1 MNNDIKLIHG
11 DCLIEMKNIP
21 DKSIDMILCDLPYGT
36 TACKWDVVIP
46 FDRLW
51 CQYKRII
58 KDGRPIVL
66 FSSQPFTTDVINS
79 NRKSFKYCWYWIK
92 NQGTNFFHSKKQP
105 IRKVEE
111 ICVFNSKIYYPQM
124 TDGHK
129 PTNSAKGCSN
139 GSVYYGKNKRD
150 YIGGSTKRFPTNV
163 LEYKCVNN
171 YKRIHPSEKP
181 IELLEFLIKTY
192 TIEGD
197 TVLDNC
203 IGSGIT
209 MIACINPNRKGIGI
223 EKDEKYFEIAKNRV
237 EKALEEKNKPNLFNL

>member
-1 MNNDIKLIHG
+1 MEIDKIYNE
-11 DCLIEMKNIP
+11 DCLEGMKRIP
-21 DKSIDMILCDLPYGT
+21 DGSVDCIICDLPYGT

-46 FDRLW
+46 FEPLW
-51 CQYKRII
+51 EQYKRII

-92 NQGTNFFHSKKQP
+92 NQGTNFFHAKKMP

-111 ICVFNSKIYYPQM
+111 ILVFNSKIYYPQM

-150 YIGGSTKRFPTNV
+150 YIGGSTKRFPTNI

-171 YKRIHPSEKP
+171 YKRSHPSEKP
-181 IELLEFLIKTY
+181 IELLQFLVKTY
-192 TIEGD
+192 TKEGELI
-197 TVLDNC
+197 LDNC
-203 IGSGIT
+203 IGVGT
-209 MIACINPNRKGIGI
+209 TAIAAINTNRHFIGFEL
-223 EKDEKYFEIAKNRV
+223 EKKYFDIANDRIKQEMNQL
-237 EKALEEKNKPNLFNL
+237 KLF

>member
-1 MNNDIKLIHG
+1 MELNKIYNE
-11 DCLIEMKNIP
+11 DCLEGMKRIP
-21 DKSIDMILCDLPYGT
+21 DGSVDCIICDLPYGT

-46 FDRLW
+46 FEPLW
-51 CQYKRII
+51 EQYKRII
-58 KDGRPIVL
+58 KDGRPIIL

-92 NQGTNFFHSKKQP
+92 NQGTNFFHAKKMP

-111 ICVFNSKIYYPQM
+111 ILVFNSKIYYPQM

-150 YIGGSTKRFPTNV
+150 YIGGSTKRFPTNI

-171 YKRIHPSEKP
+171 YKRSHPSEKP
-181 IELLEFLIKTY
+181 IELLQFLIKTY
-192 TIEGD
+192 TTEGELI
-197 TVLDNC
+197 LDNC
-203 IGSGIT
+203 IGVGT
-209 MIACINPNRKGIGI
+209 TAIAAINTNRHFIGFEL
-223 EKDEKYFEIAKNRV
+223 EKKYFDIANDRIKQAMTQL
-237 EKALEEKNKPNLFNL
+237 KLF